1 MFLYN
6 RYNDINPPTFNQIW
20 DEKSV
25 YYTQDFTP
33 VLIFTQFQS
42 TNLCSL
48 SSCRIILIQN
58 LKKYF
63 LEMLLLIIYWI
74 ELFIFCRDPY
84 RYSDDEYDDDDDD
97 DVLKPTKVDIDISM
111 SAYGN
116 SRKYVYHILH
126 SINFFDIL

>member
-42 TNLCSL
+42 TNL
-48 SSCRIILIQN
+48 N